1 MSQNKNANQQYMEKH
16 MKKSALLALF
26 ILMLIGGFLYIPTAT
41 VMNIK
46 LSSGKKKLPIYCVE
60 TNEKKVALS
69 FDAAWGAC

>member
-1 MSQNKNANQQYMEKH
+1 MSQNKNPNQQYMERH
-16 MKKSALLALF
+16 MKRSALFALF
-26 ILMLIGGFLYIPTAT
+26 ILMLIGGLLYIPTAT

-46 LSSGKKKLPIYCVE
+46 LSSGKKKLPIYSVE